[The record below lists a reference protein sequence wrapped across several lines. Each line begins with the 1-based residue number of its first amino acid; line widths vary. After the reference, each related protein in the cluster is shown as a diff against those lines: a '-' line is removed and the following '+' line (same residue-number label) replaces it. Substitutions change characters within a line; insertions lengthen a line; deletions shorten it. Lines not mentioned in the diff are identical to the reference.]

1 METLEGKVVV
11 VTGGGSGIGL
21 AIARAVA
28 AQGAIPV
35 IADIEVAALD
45 EALRSL
51 PDGTLAVTTDVS
63 DLASV
68 EALRDAVL
76 DRHGRVDVIC
86 NNAGVSTFNLIA
98 DQTIDDWRWVLDVNL
113 WGVIHGVS
121 TFLPVMTRQGTPGHV
136 VNVSSV
142 AGLMSGIPF
151 IGPYAVSKVGVVS
164 LSETL
169 RQELGFTGVPIG
181 VSVVCPGSTN
191 TNVMESDRNRPATI
205 APEARTEMG
214 EAMRVGIKDTFTAP
228 TGAEPS
234 VVADHV
240 VDAVLHDRFWVIPSS
255 DMTDG
260 YRARFAEILDNC
272 PATEG

>member
-11 VTGGGSGIGL
+11 VTGGASGIGL

-28 AQGAIPV
+28 GQGAIPV
-35 IADIEVAALD
+35 VADIEVGALG

-51 PDGTLAVTTDVS
+51 PDETLAVATDVS

-121 TFLPVMTRQGTPGHV
+121 TFLPVMTRQGTPGT
-136 VNVSSV
+136 SSTC
-142 AGLMSGIPF
+142 P
-151 IGPYAVSKVGVVS
+151 
-164 LSETL
+164 
-169 RQELGFTGVPIG
+169 RW
-181 VSVVCPGSTN
+181 PGS
-191 TNVMESDRNRPATI
+191 
-205 APEARTEMG
+205 
-214 EAMRVGIKDTFTAP
+214 
-228 TGAEPS
+228 
-234 VVADHV
+234 
-240 VDAVLHDRFWVIPSS
+240 
-255 DMTDG
+255 
-260 YRARFAEILDNC
+260 
-272 PATEG
+272 

>member
-11 VTGGGSGIGL
+11 VTGGASGIGL

-28 AQGAIPV
+28 GQGAIPV
-35 IADIEVAALD
+35 VADIEVGALD
-45 EALRSL
+45 EALAPCPTS
-51 PDGTLAVTTDVS
+51 TLAVATDVS

-169 RQELGFTGVPIG
+169 RQELGSP
-181 VSVVCPGSTN
+181 VCPSACRSCAPARPTPTSWSRTATGRPPSH
-191 TNVMESDRNRPATI
+191 RRPAPRP
-205 APEARTEMG
+205 AKPCASASRTPSPLPPG
-214 EAMRVGIKDTFTAP
+214 SSRQSSP
-228 TGAEPS
+228 TT
-234 VVADHV
+234 
-240 VDAVLHDRFWVIPSS
+240 SS
-255 DMTDG
+255 TPCSTTG
-260 YRARFAEILDNC
+260 S
-272 PATEG
+272 G